1 MGLKSLFKNI
11 NQNLKVK
18 CEFCR
23 TSVKKKSA
31 YVEDVK
37 LLEFVYPK
45 KTYFCDENCCLNYK
59 TYEKSV
65 PKRVSLCSSCPT
77 HPDAGPKI
85 NKS

>member
-1 MGLKSLFKNI
+1 MELMNLFKKI
-11 NQNLKVK
+11 NQNLKVR
-18 CEFCR
+18 CEFCKIP
-23 TSVKKKSA
+23 VKKGSA
-31 YVEDVK
+31 YFEDVK

-45 KTYFCDENCCLNYK
+45 KAYFCDETCCSNYK

-77 HPDAGPKI
+77 PIDAGPKI